1 MSVGILV
8 LPFLVLA
15 VLGIGVLVY
24 FLCYK
29 AWINRKLQREES
41 GAHVP
46 MASTETVFKVV
57 LIIGVLVLFWS
68 LHTKIN
74 RLQDELYSV
83 ESNLIHGI
91 NILQSDLLQM
101 KAEAKQAASLIN
113 DVTYTF
119 GEIDAKEHTVEMQ
132 FRIVPKAYSADTKMS
147 INIMGKSVSLTNNG
161 DGSFTGSERFPM
173 FEDFY
178 EYGNSVFC
186 IWENGVTTTEV
197 WEAAPT
203 GYLYMQCLSSF
214 DVMTNNLGFEYEKGK
229 IAVSGRVEVY
239 ASDWNTKRTAIRDMK
254 LYVKKGNAVID
265 EIDMTNGYVELNRSY
280 PMAEGERIAFY
291 IKGVDESGY
300 THEMYVTGWTTEE
313 NPEDM
318 WMEDGVSPYRVYAPD
333 GTNMI
338 E

>member
-46 MASTETVFKVV
+46 MASMESVWKVV
-57 LIIGVLVLFWS
+57 AVIAVLVMYSS
-68 LHTKIN
+68 LNSKIMNLQQELQNTTN
-74 RLQDELYSV
+74 RLYDEIMELRY
-83 ESNLIHGI
+83 ELDEM
-91 NILQSDLLQM
+91 Q
-101 KAEAKQAASLIN
+101 EAAKKEASMISE
-113 DVTYTF
+113 VTYDF
-119 GEIDAKEHTVEMQ
+119 GEINAEEHTVEMI
-132 FRIVPKAYSADTKMS
+132 FSVVPKSYSADTKMS

-239 ASDWNTKRTAIRDMK
+239 ASDWNTKRTAIKDMK

-280 PMAEGERIAFY
+280 PMAEGERIAVY
-291 IKGVDESGY
+291 VKGLDEYGY
-300 THEMYVTGWTTEE
+300 THEMYVSGRTTEE
-313 NPEDM
+313 NPGEM
-318 WMEDGVSPYRVYAPD
+318 WLSPYQVYAPD

>member
-1 MSVGILV
+1 MSVGVLV
-8 LPFLVLA
+8 LPILILA
-15 VLGIGVLVY
+15 ALALGVLVY
-24 FLCYK
+24 YICYK
-29 AWINRKLQREES
+29 AAINRKLREEES

-46 MASTETVFKVV
+46 MASMESVWKVV
-57 LIIGVLVLFWS
+57 AVIAVLVMYSS
-68 LHTKIN
+68 LNSKIMNLQQELQNTTN
-74 RLQDELYSV
+74 RLYDEIMELRY
-83 ESNLIHGI
+83 ELDEM
-91 NILQSDLLQM
+91 Q
-101 KAEAKQAASLIN
+101 EAAKKEASMISE
-113 DVTYTF
+113 VTYDF
-119 GEIDAKEHTVEMQ
+119 GEINAEEHTVEMI
-132 FRIVPKAYSADTKMS
+132 FSVVPKSYSADTKMS

-239 ASDWNTKRTAIRDMK
+239 ASDWNTKRTAIKDMK

-280 PMAEGERIAFY
+280 PMAEGERIAVY
-291 IKGVDESGY
+291 VKGLDEYGY
-300 THEMYVTGWTTEE
+300 THEMYVSGRTTEE
-313 NPEDM
+313 NPGEM
-318 WMEDGVSPYRVYAPD
+318 WLSPYQVYAPD